1 MKQFQM
7 KTFEHA
13 LKTVSSADDAAALAE
28 MLIKLTNRNTNGD
41 PFWIRS
47 EELVLT
53 ALITHES
60 TSSNDPS
67 FVNIFALLS
76 DENISSVLANQPA
89 WLEFKNTA
97 TENAITATIQGL
109 KGRVLEEATI
119 ARHRKSFL

>member
-1 MKQFQM
+1 M

-53 ALITHES
+53 ALINHER
-60 TSSNDPS
+60 SSNNEPS
-67 FVNIFALLS
+67 FINIFALLS
-76 DENISSVLANQPA
+76 DDNIGSVLANEPT
-89 WLEFKNTA
+89 WLDFKNNA
-97 TENAITATIQGL
+97 SENTLTATIEGL
-109 KGRVLEEATI
+109 KARVLEEATI